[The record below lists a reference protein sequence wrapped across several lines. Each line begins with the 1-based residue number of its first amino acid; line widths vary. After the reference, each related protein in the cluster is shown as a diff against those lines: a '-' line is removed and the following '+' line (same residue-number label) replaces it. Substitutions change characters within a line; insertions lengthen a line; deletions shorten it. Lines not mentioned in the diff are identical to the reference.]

1 MNVFSQNMGYNT
13 LVRTLGNG
21 ANTLLE
27 WLLKTWKK
35 RQHTLNEVEMP
46 ELIWLTIE

>member
-1 MNVFSQNMGYNT
+1 MGYNT
-13 LVRTLGNG
+13 LARTLGNG

-35 RQHTLNEVEMP
+35 WQRTLNEVEMP
-46 ELIWLTIE
+46 ELLRLSIE